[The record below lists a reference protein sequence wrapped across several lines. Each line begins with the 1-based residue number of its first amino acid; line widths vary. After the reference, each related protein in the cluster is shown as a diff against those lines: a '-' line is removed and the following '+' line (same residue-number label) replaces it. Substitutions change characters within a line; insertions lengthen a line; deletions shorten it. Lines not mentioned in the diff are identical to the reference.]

1 MYPNLV
7 VLSQVTDD
15 LSKYPFNTIFNAPK
29 GRHIVIALSIGMSL
43 LSVHSHHVWSIY
55 PI

>member
-15 LSKYPFNTIFNAPK
+15 LSKYLFKTIFNAPK
-29 GRHIVIALSIGMSL
+29 GRHIVIALSVGMSL
-43 LSVHSHHVWSIY
+43 LSVHSHPVQSIT